1 MSLLIRI
8 LDKSYWGLLW
18 VETHP
23 YLSCMEIRPVVFVQ
37 SCWQTNQSANGHEKH
52 NLLCEG
58 NDRLFCS
65 SVLDIMPSLRSLS
78 NKICNEKGSLADAL
92 LKVFIIIQLQEVS
105 INGAHFKCIK
115 CIISGLF
122 VRTVFPTE
130 RLCVWLE
137 WDSNH
142 NQGINRSDVIPER
155 VSFSANHVWL
165 TVDGKES
172 ASVLIV
178 FSLVLLSK

>member
-115 CIISGLF
+115 CIISGLQYRKWAISLILKS
-122 VRTVFPTE
+122 VCTDSVSHRTAV
-130 RLCVWLE
+130 C
-137 WDSNH
+137 
-142 NQGINRSDVIPER
+142 
-155 VSFSANHVWL
+155 
-165 TVDGKES
+165 
-172 ASVLIV
+172 LIRMR
-178 FSLVLLSK
+178 FKSQPGH